1 MLMEGGLQPG
11 TSCLCSEDRAQW
23 VVWGVHTVGIKLLR
37 VEDRARMGGR
47 VGRVS
52 GPTSPYASVLQPGG
66 LGSLTIPDSSLAL

>member
-1 MLMEGGLQPG
+1 MEGGLQPG

-66 LGSLTIPDSSLAL
+66 LGSLMIPDSSLAL

>member
-1 MLMEGGLQPG
+1 M
-11 TSCLCSEDRAQW
+11 

-52 GPTSPYASVLQPGG
+52 GPASPASVLQPGG
-66 LGSLTIPDSSLAL
+66 LGDSVIQIPAWPSRSL